1 MSNEKKNKDYITG
14 TNDSLNT
21 AQDIIDSG
29 ASINGVPTNTG
40 LFNTPINRTIARY
53 NAPAGCK
60 VIEHHGSY
68 ISMGQIPMGPTE
80 TSGYGAIGLPAETID
95 LVVGRGAALN
105 KGKGPKKGEVLNN
118 NHMSDSARIYIC
130 RLTDI
135 DKDFNIES
143 SLNDPRNTN
152 KIARSAIAV
161 KADEVRL
168 IGREGIKIVTG
179 KVFTPNGGEEKNSL
193 GGTILPAPKIDL
205 VAGNNYDNVQ
215 GIALGEKTIGCLTE
229 LNEIVGQLWSALF
242 NLSLIQS
249 GYNGVVATGTAPWV
263 ASAAVPANL
272 GIYTKVLNSLYQTRT
287 SATLW
292 ELNYLSALGKER
304 IASTNVR
311 AN

>member
-1 MSNEKKNKDYITG
+1 MSNEKKNKDYIIG

-21 AQDIIDSG
+21 AQDIIDTG
-29 ASINGVPTNTG
+29 VNINGVPTNTG
-40 LFNTPINRTIARY
+40 LFNTPINRTLTRY
-53 NAPAGCK
+53 NAPADSK
-60 VIEHHGSY
+60 VIEYNGSY

-80 TSGYGAIGLPAETID
+80 TSGYGAIGLPAESID

-105 KGKGPKKGEVLNN
+105 KGKGPKKGEALNN
-118 NHMSDSARIYIC
+118 NHMSDAARIYIC

-135 DKDFNIES
+135 DKEFNIES
-143 SLNDPRNTN
+143 GPTDIRNVTKIPRSG
-152 KIARSAIAV
+152 IAI

-168 IGREGIKIVTG
+168 VGREGIKIVTG
-179 KVFTPNGGEEKNSL
+179 KVFTPDGGEERNSL
-193 GGTILPAPKIDL
+193 GGKILPAPKIDL

-215 GIALGEKTIGCLTE
+215 GIALGEKTINCLTE
-229 LNEIVGQLWSALF
+229 LNEIIGQIWSALY

-263 ASAAVPANL
+263 AVAAVPANL

-287 SATLW
+287 TANLW
-292 ELNYLSALGKER
+292 ELDYLSKIGKNR

>member
-1 MSNEKKNKDYITG
+1 MSNKTKNKDYINPHSSEDIKLAEDYI
-14 TNDSLNT
+14 TN
-21 AQDIIDSG
+21 G
-29 ASINGVPTNTG
+29 VNGVPTRSG
-40 LFNTPINRTIARY
+40 LFNTNINRTSFTY
-53 NAPAGCK
+53 NRPDGAVVQKNEGA
-60 VIEHHGSY
+60 Y
-68 ISMGQIPMGPTE
+68 IVMGQVPMGPAQ
-80 TSGYGAIGLPAETID
+80 TSGYGAIGLPSEAID
-95 LVVGRGAALN
+95 MVVGRSAASN
-105 KGKGPKKGEVLNN
+105 KGKGPKKDEVVNN
-118 NHMSDSARIYIC
+118 DHMSDAARIYIC

-135 DKDFNIES
+135 DRDFNIES
-143 SLNDPRNTN
+143 SPTDPRNIN

>member
-1 MSNEKKNKDYITG
+1 MSNEKKNKDYIIG

-21 AQDIIDSG
+21 AQDIIDTG
-29 ASINGVPTNTG
+29 VNINGVPTNTG
-40 LFNTPINRTIARY
+40 LFNTPINRTLTRY
-53 NAPAGCK
+53 NTPADSK
-60 VIEHHGSY
+60 VIEHNGSY

-80 TSGYGAIGLPAETID
+80 TSGYGAIGLPAESID

-105 KGKGPKKGEVLNN
+105 KGKGPKKGEALNN
-118 NHMSDSARIYIC
+118 NHMSDAARIYIC

-135 DKDFNIES
+135 DKEFNIES
-143 SLNDPRNTN
+143 GPTDIRNVTKIPRSG
-152 KIARSAIAV
+152 IAI

-168 IGREGIKIVTG
+168 VGREGIKIVTG
-179 KVFTPNGGEEKNSL
+179 KVFTPDGGEERNSL
-193 GGTILPAPKIDL
+193 GGKILPAPKIDL

-215 GIALGEKTIGCLTE
+215 GVALGEKTINCLTE

-263 ASAAVPANL
+263 AGAAVPANL

-287 SATLW
+287 TATMW
-292 ELNYLSALGKER
+292 ELNYLSTLGKER